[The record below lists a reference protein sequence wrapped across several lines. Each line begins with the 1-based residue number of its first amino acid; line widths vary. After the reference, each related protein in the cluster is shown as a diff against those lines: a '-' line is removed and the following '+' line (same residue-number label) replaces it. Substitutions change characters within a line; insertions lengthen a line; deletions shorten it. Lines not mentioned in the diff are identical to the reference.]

1 MFRLR
6 SPLKLALITVAML
19 SMTAAGCIFSPDKPK
34 DQPCTGPDCGGTVVY
49 PAIINPPTLIENLK
63 LAYQKKDYDKF
74 ATLFHPDYQFR
85 LNAPADDGT
94 EYWGLDE
101 ELKIHRRM
109 FRPSDIQPPEPALP
123 TELWLSSVDIT
134 LTGATGFDDRPQYLY
149 DQFTNPEGLHAEAWD
164 VTGADYN
171 ATVFFETQ
179 GDTDYR
185 VEGRAE
191 FVVARDKSK
200 AVDAPGAWLI
210 YRWTDLG
217 AAKPS
222 AAPAM

>member
-1 MFRLR
+1 MVIVAVVNVRFVRQSAGLSGLFSQEAVAAFAFDERDVLFRD
-6 SPLKLALITVAML
+6 A
-19 SMTAAGCIFSPDKPK
+19 
-34 DQPCTGPDCGGTVVY
+34 
-49 PAIINPPTLIENLK
+49 
-63 LAYQKKDYDKF
+63 KF
-74 ATLFHPDYQFR
+74 AVER
-85 LNAPADDGT
+85 LG
-94 EYWGLDE
+94 
-101 ELKIHRRM
+101 
-109 FRPSDIQPPEPALP
+109 
-123 TELWLSSVDIT
+123 
-134 LTGATGFDDRPQYLY
+134 GFDDRPQYLY

>member
-1 MFRLR
+1 MFRVR
-6 SPLKLALITVAML
+6 SSLKLALITVAML
-19 SMTAAGCIFSPDKPK
+19 SMTATGCIFSPKPEPGRII
-34 DQPCTGPDCGGTVVY
+34 DPPAPY

-74 ATLFHPDYQFR
+74 ATLFHPEYQFR
-85 LNAPADDGT
+85 LNEPADDGT
-94 EYWGLDE
+94 EYWGLTE

-109 FRPSDIQPPEPALP
+109 FRPGDIQPPEEPLP

-134 LTGATGFDDRPQYLY
+134 LSGASSFDERIIYLY
-149 DQFTNPEGLHAEAWD
+149 DAVNNPQGLHPENWD

-191 FVVARDKSK
+191 FVVARDKTK
-200 AVDAPGAWLI
+200 AFDAPGAWLI
-210 YRWTDLG
+210 YRWNDLQS
-217 AAKPS
+217 AKPS
-222 AAPAM
+222 AGPAI